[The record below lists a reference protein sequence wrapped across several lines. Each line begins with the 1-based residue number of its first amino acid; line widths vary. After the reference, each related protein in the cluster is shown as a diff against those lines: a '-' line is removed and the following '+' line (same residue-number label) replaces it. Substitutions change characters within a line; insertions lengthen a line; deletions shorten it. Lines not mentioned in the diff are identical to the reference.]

1 MVHPITPSIILIFV
15 LVFRPLIVAAGTNVL
30 ANHATDRG
38 VAAEHSPPV
47 FKPFSEAAS
56 LVGGRNAPSLATEGP
71 PTKASRHYATVT
83 VVEAT
88 KNQPLGRTSDLLD
101 GSARNHTDSLSI
113 VSNVS
118 SSDAAAEIR
127 RYSSSSIKLLHGDS
141 W

>member
-1 MVHPITPSIILIFV
+1 M
-15 LVFRPLIVAAGTNVL
+15 L
-30 ANHATDRG
+30 ANQATDRG

-71 PTKASRHYATVT
+71 PTKASRHYATIT
-83 VVEAT
+83 VDEAT
-88 KNQPLGRTSDLLD
+88 KDLPLGRTSDLLD
-101 GSARNHTDSLSI
+101 GSARNHTDSL
-113 VSNVS
+113 SNVS

-127 RYSSSSIKLLHGDS
+127 RYSSSSIKLQHGDS

>member
-1 MVHPITPSIILIFV
+1 MVHPITPPITLIFI
-15 LVFRPLIVAAGTNVL
+15 LVFRPPIIAARTNAL
-30 ANHATDRG
+30 ANHATDGG

-47 FKPFSEAAS
+47 FKPFTAAAS
-56 LVGGRNAPSLATEGP
+56 LVSGRNAPSLAKEGP

-127 RYSSSSIKLLHGDS
+127 RYSSSSIKLQHGDS